1 MKKKILATLAA
12 LSLFSLAGCQ
22 SSQAEEHLKIGVVG
36 DASADIWEEVAD
48 KVADQGVDLEVVT
61 FSDYVQPNRAL
72 ADGDIDL
79 NAFQH
84 LAFLK
89 EYVEDSGDDFV
100 PVGYT
105 AISPTFVFAVEG
117 IDSPEDIPEGASV
130 AIPNTVTNAE
140 RSFLALQDLGL
151 LELDPEAGSAPTVDD
166 IEEVKH
172 GLEIVE
178 LDPQQVAR
186 ALGDTD
192 LAIIGSQQTV
202 DADYDPQ
209 DAIYNDVED
218 SDREV
223 DPLKKNAIVT
233 LRDRQDDPAIL
244 KVVDAYQSDDIS
256 QLVVDVTADLV
267 AWEEGDDPIGDFDRA
282 LEEDR

>member
-1 MKKKILATLAA
+1 M
-12 LSLFSLAGCQ
+12 
-22 SSQAEEHLKIGVVG
+22 
-36 DASADIWEEVAD
+36 
-48 KVADQGVDLEVVT
+48 
-61 FSDYVQPNRAL
+61 
-72 ADGDIDL
+72 
-79 NAFQH
+79 
-84 LAFLK
+84 
-89 EYVEDSGDDFV
+89 
-100 PVGYT
+100 
-105 AISPTFVFAVEG
+105 
-117 IDSPEDIPEGASV
+117 
-130 AIPNTVTNAE
+130 
-140 RSFLALQDLGL
+140 
-151 LELDPEAGSAPTVDD
+151 
-166 IEEVKH
+166 
-172 GLEIVE
+172 EIVE

-282 LEEDR
+282 LEESR